1 MTRPY
6 SAVAAF
12 LERIQTHDPHS
23 PATCRFQAAAELR
36 VAMLQKLFRI
46 LERTD
51 LSPPTAKELCQ
62 SAQEMLTDV
71 VVLYRSS
78 LEQVHRRA
86 GDE

>member
-1 MTRPY
+1 MTRSL
-6 SAVAAF
+6 SAVASF
-12 LERIQTHDPHS
+12 LEHLQSQDPLA

-36 VAMLQKLFRI
+36 VAMLKKLFSI

-51 LSPPTAKELCQ
+51 VSPPTAKELCQ

-78 LEQVHRRA
+78 LAQAHGRA
-86 GDE
+86 GDD

>member
-1 MTRPY
+1 MTSPY
-6 SAVAAF
+6 SAVASF
-12 LERIQTHDPHS
+12 LERLQAQDPRS
-23 PATCRFQAAAELR
+23 PTTCRFQAAAELR
-36 VAMLQKLFRI
+36 VAMLQKLFSI

-51 LSPPTAKELCQ
+51 LSPPTVKELCQ

-78 LEQVHRRA
+78 LEQAHGRA